1 MKKVNEEN
9 VVWAVRKL
17 KDSLLRSEYGVDEDS
32 YSILHELVWYTE
44 GPGAAIDM
52 DSLTESTDGYFYYPE
67 GNLVDVDVSD
77 IPEQVAVVYGGS
89 VATMNDVLDALD
101 ARIEF
106 EIEDDEPEVDLYDD
120 LAD

>member
-1 MKKVNEEN
+1 MNEEN

-52 DSLTESTDGYFYYPE
+52 DSLTEGTDGYFYYPE